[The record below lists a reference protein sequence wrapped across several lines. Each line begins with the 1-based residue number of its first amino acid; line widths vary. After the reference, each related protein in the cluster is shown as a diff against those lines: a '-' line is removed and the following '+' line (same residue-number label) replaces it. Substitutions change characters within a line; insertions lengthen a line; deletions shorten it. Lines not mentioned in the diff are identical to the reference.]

1 MKFKRLMSVIMA
13 AVILLPL
20 ASCSTRDSNYASGDY
35 YDEVGYG
42 SEGANKSE
50 SEYTDGIS
58 DVSLEAVT
66 ESTRK
71 LIQYVTISLEST
83 EYDATLTAIKQ
94 RASQLGGYVESSNE
108 RGNGVYST
116 GSRYAHI
123 VFRIPSDVLDDFKT
137 DLESTGNV
145 LYVNITSDD
154 VTESYYDIEARL
166 ASLEAQRDR
175 YMELMESACSLD
187 EIIFIDEALTE
198 VLYKIESYTGTLNK
212 YDSLVTYSTVTVE
225 LQEVKETT
233 AITED
238 PETFGE
244 KLADSFGRSVASLSE
259 FIENFAIILVSALP
273 WLIMPAVVAVIVVI
287 FVKNKIKRRKA
298 AKNEDEEENNGN

>member
-1 MKFKRLMSVIMA
+1 MFMLAAIVIS
-13 AVILLPL
+13 L
-20 ASCSTRDSNYASGDY
+20 ASCSSKADNAASEDYGY
-35 YDEVGYG
+35 YDKEGYG
-42 SEGANKSE
+42 SESGNNSD
-50 SEYTDGIS
+50 SEYTDGIA

-116 GSRYAHI
+116 GSRYSHI

-154 VTESYYDIEARL
+154 VTDSYYDIEARL

-187 EIIFIDEALTE
+187 EIIFIDDALTE

-259 FIENFAIILVSALP
+259 FIENFTIVFVSALP
-273 WLIMPAVVAVIVVI
+273 WLILPAVAVVIVVVC
-287 FVKNKIKRRKA
+287 VKNKTKRRKA
-298 AKNEDEEENNGN
+298 AKNENDEENNENEH